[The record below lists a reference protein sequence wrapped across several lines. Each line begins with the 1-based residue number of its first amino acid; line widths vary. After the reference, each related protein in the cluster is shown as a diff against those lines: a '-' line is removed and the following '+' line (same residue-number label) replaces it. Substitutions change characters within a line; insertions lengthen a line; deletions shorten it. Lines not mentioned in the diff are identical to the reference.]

1 MLQVKSPLRISF
13 CGGGTDMKEFYSRYG
28 GCVVSATINK
38 YVYLGLTDNFNANET
53 ILNYSSLAEKVTEF
67 DQIQHDRF
75 RQCLKLFDVS
85 GVNISSMSDVP
96 FGTGLG
102 SSSAFTVGLIKLLMT
117 YNRKHGKPIS
127 FGEEYYNFPDD
138 YEYDIAK
145 LACDIEINKLQTYS
159 GKQDQYASTFG
170 GLNFIMF
177 NKDESVDVIGLSKL
191 MPNDKIE
198 ELENHLVMFYIG
210 GVHNS
215 SEIVKKQIE
224 TMESDSRKISML
236 HEMFSVTMELRKQL
250 LEGNISFVGEAL
262 KENWNIK
269 RSLSDGITNP
279 KIDAIYETAIENGA
293 YSGKLLGAGG
303 AGFML
308 FYVLPENKKHLIE
321 HLESIGLK
329 EFPFKFDMKGVRKM
343 ISY

>member
-127 FGEEYYNFPDD
+127 LGEGYYNFPDD

-198 ELENHLVMFYIG
+198 ELENRLVMFYIG

-308 FYVLPENKKHLIE
+308 FYVLPENKKHLVE
-321 HLESIGLK
+321 YLESIGLK

>member
-38 YVYLGLTDNFNANET
+38 YVYLGLTDNLNKNE
-53 ILNYSSLAEKVTEF
+53 IVLNYSSLAEKVTDF

-75 RQCLKLFDVS
+75 RQCLKMFNIS

-96 FGTGLG
+96 SGTGLG
-102 SSSAFTVGLIKLLMT
+102 SSSAFTVGLIKLLMC
-117 YNRKHGKPIS
+117 YNRKNGKPI
-127 FGEEYYNFPDD
+127 FLGEGYYNFPDD

-145 LACDIEINKLQTYS
+145 LACDIEIDKLQTYS

-177 NKDESVDVIGLSKL
+177 NRDDSVDVIQLSKII
-191 MPNDKIE
+191 PIDKIE
-198 ELENHLVMFYIG
+198 ELENHLIMFYIG

-215 SEIVKKQIE
+215 TEILQNQIK
-224 TMESDSRKISML
+224 TLQSDSKKISML
-236 HEMFSVTMELRKQL
+236 QDMFSVTMELRKRL
-250 LEGNISFVGEAL
+250 VDGDISFVGEAL

-308 FYVLPENKKHLIE
+308 FYVSPENRKHLVE

-329 EFPFKFDMKGVRKM
+329 EFPFRFDMKGVRK
-343 ISY
+343 INSN